1 MDHSAQS
8 ATSAQTVA
16 ALPIRHDGKASMG
29 GILMDF
35 GRLAASDIDRVLELQ
50 RSHGMLFGE
59 AARLLGL
66 VGEDDVQRALAR
78 QFGYQYAGP
87 GEGAFAKE
95 LVAAY
100 QPFGEQAEMLRG
112 VRTQLM
118 QRWFDRGRKMLAV
131 ASIGEGEG
139 ASLFAANLAVVFS
152 QLGERTLLIDA
163 NLRRPRQHEIF
174 NLSSRQGLADIL
186 ANRAGIE
193 TFSKVESFTH
203 LSVLPAGTR
212 PPNPQELI
220 SRNAFSEASVSLA
233 DRFDIILMDVPA
245 FSAGADALAIAGRV
259 GGVLLVCRKDVT
271 RTAQLQAVCAQVER
285 AGADVV
291 ASVLVDF

>member
-1 MDHSAQS
+1 MGSILIDS
-8 ATSAQTVA
+8 
-16 ALPIRHDGKASMG
+16 GK
-29 GILMDF
+29 
-35 GRLAASDIDRVLELQ
+35 LAASDLERVLEFQ
-50 RSHGMLFGE
+50 RGYGLLFGE

-78 QFGYQYAGP
+78 QFGYQYMQP
-87 GEGAFAKE
+87 GEGGFPPE

-100 QPFGEQAEMLRG
+100 HPFGEQAEMLRG

-131 ASIGEGEG
+131 ASVGAGEG

-174 NLSSRQGLADIL
+174 NLSGRQGLSDIL

-193 TFSKVESFTH
+193 TFTKVDSFIH

-220 SRNAFSEASVSLA
+220 SRDAFSEASASLA
-233 DRFDIILMDVPA
+233 DRFDVILVDAPA

-271 RTAQLQAVCAQVER
+271 RTAQLQTACAQVER

-291 ASVLVDF
+291 ATVLVEF